1 MSVKYEK
8 QAKKSDRFSKIAQ
21 TKRTKIMKETQEK
34 QILDILEKKQYAYVD
49 DLSAALRV
57 SPSTTRRLL
66 ETLTKQGVTCKN
78 ARRRENHRREQY
90 FAEFYLP
97 YPLEFF

>member
-8 QAKKSDRFSKIAQ
+8 QSKKSDRFGKIAQ

-34 QILDILEKKQYAYVD
+34 QILDILEKKQYASVD

-66 ETLTKQGVTCKN
+66 ETLQSKGLL
-78 ARRRENHRREQY
+78 ARTHGGAKIIDANNISPSFTFRT
-90 FAEFYLP
+90 
-97 YPLEFF
+97 